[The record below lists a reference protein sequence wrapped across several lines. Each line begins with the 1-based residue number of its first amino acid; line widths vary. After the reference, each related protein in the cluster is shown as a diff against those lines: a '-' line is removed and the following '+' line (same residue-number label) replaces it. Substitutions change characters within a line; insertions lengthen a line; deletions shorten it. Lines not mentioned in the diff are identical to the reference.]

1 MELPEV
7 NIYGE
12 KKLPIKQII
21 FVLIALVIVGE
32 IAWVGWS
39 IYSAVSSQTSVGT
52 DARSASGLTEN
63 LATLTLKTNKTTFSI
78 GEKIPIDIL
87 VSSVRNTDGTDI
99 VIYYDPKLLSVDTVD
114 DTASVTS
121 GLIYSDYP
129 INRTDSQNNRVEF
142 SGITVSQDGVRPNG
156 VLGTVTFTAKASGK
170 AKIWFDFT
178 PGSTTDSNVVESK
191 TAKDILSKVENLE
204 INIK

>member
-39 IYSAVSSQTSVGT
+39 IYSAVSAQTSAGT
-52 DARSASGLTEN
+52 EARSAPGLTEN
-63 LATLTLKTNKTTFSI
+63 LASLTLKTNKTTFSI
-78 GEKIPIDIL
+78 GEKIPVDIL

-99 VIYYDPKLLSVDTVD
+99 VIYYDSKLLSVDTVD
-114 DTASVTS
+114 DTTPVIS

-191 TAKDILSKVENLE
+191 TAEDILSKVENLE